1 MYTLLVPKEKSRREK
16 KTGGGPFWKAYWEKE
31 VKTNPTYYASQYK
44 KRISALDSIIN
55 NFRKKYNKADRRYY
69 AEIKLDER
77 SSSKSSEPTKL
88 WAEAGLEIVETRERN
103 GEIFFTLS
111 GLPEDFEKLNNIT
124 GLASFD
130 NAFQGSG
137 KNKDIARQ
145 VFAVTEIYDKNKT
158 IENRIS
164 TQLQEL
170 IKGDYKGKLD
180 CIITIHYERKLSEYE
195 NIFKEIVKK
204 IGPDNLHKRD
214 IEFFISNMSYRAN
227 IDIKN
232 ILSLLTDPTY
242 GYIARIKINPEFI
255 VQRSTP
261 NTSFGSV
268 QIGPLLTDE
277 KVVLIDSG
285 IDNPLIN
292 PFVVH
297 PVNYLS
303 SSDTADKKHG
313 TSVASRFIFGHNFFS
328 KISKNE
334 KLEPV
339 AKIIDVQVLN
349 KKRDGSISVDTDI
362 LMKAIKESTN
372 KFDVTLY
379 NLSIASKEP
388 INEKNDI
395 DDSTA
400 LIDSISSKKDILFI
414 AAIGNQNGNYGLG
427 YNRIFNTNDET
438 CNISAPSDAIN
449 ALSVGSIAEI
459 VHHADTICDMVDY
472 PSPFTRKGGFRN
484 DIKKPEL
491 VAYGG
496 NVEKDPTNKYEAAHM
511 IASTNKYGVD
521 VMENNIFC
529 RDTGTSLSA
538 PLVTRTATLV
548 LDYLKKSNLSNQIPL
563 FNQNK
568 ANLVKALLIHSTS
581 RITQAKIEDDM
592 VKRAYGFGKA
602 EYIPAL
608 FDDTEDTVTIIYA
621 DAINFSEKKQ
631 KIIIKLPEYLFGGN
645 VELTFTLVYN
655 PPINTNFK
663 EYKMTNLQG
672 SVGLVFPK
680 MEDGKPTGKMDVQ
693 PLAPSHS
700 WENYKSNYFNTI
712 HYKKKIRRLSY
723 LDLQIGIQMTVS
735 NHLLNE
741 MAEDSIFQNYAVV
754 LSIKDISNKGKLRS
768 ELLKTSQLIELVENA
783 VQVKV

>member
-145 VFAVTEIYDKNKT
+145 VFAVT
-158 IENRIS
+158 
-164 TQLQEL
+164 
-170 IKGDYKGKLD
+170 
-180 CIITIHYERKLSEYE
+180 
-195 NIFKEIVKK
+195 
-204 IGPDNLHKRD
+204 
-214 IEFFISNMSYRAN
+214 N

-414 AAIGNQNGNYGLG
+414 AAVGNQNGNYGLG

-491 VAYGG
+491 VAYVG

-529 RDTGTSLSA
+529 RDTCTSLSA

-723 LDLQIGIQMTVS
+723 LDLQICIQMTVS

>member
-1 MYTLLVPKEKSRREK
+1 
-16 KTGGGPFWKAYWEKE
+16 
-31 VKTNPTYYASQYK
+31 
-44 KRISALDSIIN
+44 
-55 NFRKKYNKADRRYY
+55 
-69 AEIKLDER
+69 
-77 SSSKSSEPTKL
+77 
-88 WAEAGLEIVETRERN
+88 
-103 GEIFFTLS
+103 
-111 GLPEDFEKLNNIT
+111 
-124 GLASFD
+124 
-130 NAFQGSG
+130 
-137 KNKDIARQ
+137 
-145 VFAVTEIYDKNKT
+145 
-158 IENRIS
+158 
-164 TQLQEL
+164 
-170 IKGDYKGKLD
+170 
-180 CIITIHYERKLSEYE
+180 
-195 NIFKEIVKK
+195 
-204 IGPDNLHKRD
+204 
-214 IEFFISNMSYRAN
+214 
-227 IDIKN
+227 
-232 ILSLLTDPTY
+232 
-242 GYIARIKINPEFI
+242 
-255 VQRSTP
+255 
-261 NTSFGSV
+261 
-268 QIGPLLTDE
+268 
-277 KVVLIDSG
+277 
-285 IDNPLIN
+285 
-292 PFVVH
+292 
-297 PVNYLS
+297 
-303 SSDTADKKHG
+303 
-313 TSVASRFIFGHNFFS
+313 
-328 KISKNE
+328 
-334 KLEPV
+334 
-339 AKIIDVQVLN
+339 
-349 KKRDGSISVDTDI
+349 
-362 LMKAIKESTN
+362 MKAIKESTN

-414 AAIGNQNGNYGLG
+414 AAVGNQNGNYGLG